1 MSEPVASHDDAPV
14 AMDELLATERR
25 LKDRLT
31 SITDPVG
38 RAELKAEIIALF
50 RAVEA
55 AELATQQLKERV
67 KQLAESWKQSER
79 HPASGAARALHSGH
93 VDHLGASTYLEK
105 GWSCLSLGDAPA
117 AEVALRRALELVPGS
132 AEAEGLLGWA
142 QMAQGNFDTALL
154 TFHNVLRRE
163 PNNALARANV
173 GYVCRRKQ
181 IYAEAIEHL
190 SSAIRLDN
198 DPRATLYA
206 HLYLGQVYFDREM
219 YDDARLFFHKALA
232 LGPNLLQAYYEL
244 GRAHWFAGDRVAART
259 AWRDGAAAN
268 KFNPWGKRCAQ
279 QLAAVEGGAEPSR
292 DE

>member
-1 MSEPVASHDDAPV
+1 MTEPVNQESAPP
-14 AMDELLATERR
+14 ESLEQLLSTERR

-31 SITDPVG
+31 TAADPEG
-38 RAELKAEIIALF
+38 RAELKSEIIALF
-50 RAVEA
+50 RAAEA
-55 AELATQQLKERV
+55 AAVATQQLKERV
-67 KQLAESWKQSER
+67 KQLAEAWKQSER
-79 HPASGAARALHSGH
+79 RPASGASRAMQTGH

-105 GWSCLSLGDAPA
+105 GWSCLSTGDAPA

-142 QMAQGNFDTALL
+142 QMSQGNFDTALL

-279 QLAAVEGGAEPSR
+279 QLTAVEGGAEPSR
-292 DE
+292 VE